1 MGDTLR
7 NEPCNGMERAG
18 VGHHGPVRDGRP
30 IRIAAAGDLH
40 ATEAVRE
47 RLTSAF
53 SELDHSVD
61 LVLLAGDLTT
71 CGDPEEAVVLADA
84 CRDLTAPVCAVLGNH
99 DWHLN
104 RTHELVAVLTDAGV
118 RVLERS
124 SVRFDVRGQEVG
136 VVGLKGFVGG
146 FPDHVLPDF
155 GEPLLRQV
163 FAETT
168 EDVAALDRELASVD
182 DCDLRIVLL
191 HYAPTTTT
199 LEGEPRAIWA
209 FLGSDRLA
217 GPIAEHAPDLVL
229 HGHAHAGTFEGF
241 IGRVPVY
248 NVATYV
254 TGKEFWV
261 FELAVEQRPRVERPE
276 EARAE

>member
-1 MGDTLR
+1 MST
-7 NEPCNGMERAG
+7 
-18 VGHHGPVRDGRP
+18 
-30 IRIAAAGDLH
+30 IRIAAAGDIH
-40 ATEAVRE
+40 ASEAERE
-47 RLTSAF
+47 RVETAF
-53 SELDHSVD
+53 SSLDAGTD

-71 CGDPEEAVVLADA
+71 CGDPAEAAVLAEA
-84 CRDLTAPVCAVLGNH
+84 CRDLGVPVVAVLGNH

-124 SVRFDVRGQEVG
+124 STRFDVRGTEVG
-136 VVGLKGFVGG
+136 IVGLKGFVGG
-146 FPDHVLPDF
+146 FPDYVLPDF
-155 GEPLLRQV
+155 GEPLLREVYAQ
-163 FAETT
+163 TT
-168 EDVAALDRELASVD
+168 EDVAALDRELEEVAGCAV
-182 DCDLRIVLL
+182 RIVLL

-199 LEGEPRAIWA
+199 LEGEPRGIWA

-217 GPIAEHAPDLVL
+217 GPIAEHRPDLVL

-248 NVATYV
+248 NVAIPV
-254 TGKEFWV
+254 TGRDFWMFDV
-261 FELAVEQRPRVERPE
+261 GGAERPEAEVERPL

>member
-1 MGDTLR
+1 MQEG
-7 NEPCNGMERAG
+7 A
-18 VGHHGPVRDGRP
+18 P

-40 ATEAVRE
+40 ASERVRDS
-47 RLTSAF
+47 LGAAF
-53 SELDHSVD
+53 AALDPAIQ

-71 CGDPEEAVVLADA
+71 CGDPAEAAVLAEA
-84 CRDLTAPVCAVLGNH
+84 CSGLGIPVCAVLGNH

-104 RTHELVAVLTDAGV
+104 RTHEVVAVLTDAGI
-118 RVLERS
+118 RVLERGS
-124 SVRFDVRGQEVG
+124 ILLDLGGLRIG

-146 FPDHVLPDF
+146 FPDYVLPDF

-163 FAETT
+163 YAETT
-168 EDVAALDRELASVD
+168 EDVTALDRELAAVE

-199 LEGEPRAIWA
+199 LEGEPRGIWA

-217 GPIAEHAPDLVL
+217 GPIAKHAPDLVL

-241 IGRVPVY
+241 VGRVPVY
-248 NVATYV
+248 NVATHV
-254 TGKEFWV
+254 TGKDFCV
-261 FELAVEQRPRVERPE
+261 FELGAGRRPRAEHPA

>member
-1 MGDTLR
+1 
-7 NEPCNGMERAG
+7 
-18 VGHHGPVRDGRP
+18 VHDGRP
-30 IRIAAAGDLH
+30 IRIAAAGDIH
-40 ATEAVRE
+40 ASEVVRE
-47 RLTSAF
+47 RLAAAF
-53 SELDHSVD
+53 AELDNTVD

-71 CGDPEEAVVLADA
+71 CGDPDEAVVLADA
-84 CRDLTAPVCAVLGNH
+84 CRGLRMPVCAVLGNH

-118 RVLERS
+118 RLLEHS
-124 SVRFDVRGQEVG
+124 SARLDVRGQEVG
-136 VVGLKGFVGG
+136 IVGLKGFVGG

-163 FAETT
+163 YAETT
-168 EDVAALDRELASVD
+168 EDVAALDRELAAVEG
-182 DCDLRIVLL
+182 CDLRIVLL

-199 LEGEPRAIWA
+199 LEGEPRGIWA

-217 GPIAEHAPDLVL
+217 APIAEHAPDLVL

-254 TGKEFWV
+254 TGRDFWV
-261 FELAVEQRPRVERPE
+261 FDLAVEQRPRVEKPAE
-276 EARAE
+276 PRAV

>member
-1 MGDTLR
+1 MQ
-7 NEPCNGMERAG
+7 NGG
-18 VGHHGPVRDGRP
+18 P
-30 IRIAAAGDLH
+30 IRIAAAGDIH
-40 ATEAVRE
+40 ASEATRE
-47 RLTSAF
+47 RVAAAF
-53 SELDHSVD
+53 EALAGAVD

-71 CGDPEEAVVLADA
+71 CGDPSEAVVLADA
-84 CRDLTAPVCAVLGNH
+84 CRGSDVPVCAVLGNH

-104 RTHELVAVLTDAGV
+104 RTHEVVSVLTDAGV

-124 SVRFDVRGQEVG
+124 SVRLPVRGHKVG

-146 FPDHVLPDF
+146 FPDQVLPDF

-163 FAETT
+163 YAETT
-168 EDVAALDRELASVD
+168 EDVAALERELAAVRG
-182 DCDLRIVLL
+182 CDLRIVLL

-199 LEGEPRAIWA
+199 LEGEPRGIWA

-217 GPIAEHAPDLVL
+217 RPIAEHAPDLVL

-241 IGRVPVY
+241 VGRVPVY
-248 NVATYV
+248 NVATPV
-254 TGKEFWV
+254 TGKDFWI
-261 FELAVEQRPRVERPE
+261 FELGVEERPRVERPE

>member
-1 MGDTLR
+1 VG
-7 NEPCNGMERAG
+7 NIG
-18 VGHHGPVRDGRP
+18 VVQDGRP
-30 IRIAAAGDLH
+30 IRIAAAGDIH
-40 ATEAVRE
+40 ASEAARGQVTR
-47 RLTSAF
+47 AF
-53 SELDHSVD
+53 EALAGAVD

-71 CGDPEEAVVLADA
+71 CGDPEEASVLADA
-84 CRDLTAPVCAVLGNH
+84 CRGSEVPVCAVLGNH

-104 RTHELVAVLTDAGV
+104 RTHEVVAVLTDAGV

-124 SVRFDVRGQEVG
+124 SARFDVRGREVG
-136 VVGLKGFVGG
+136 VVGLKGFIGG

-163 FAETT
+163 YAETT
-168 EDVAALDRELASVD
+168 EEVDALERELQAIE
-182 DCDLRIVLL
+182 DCDLRIVML

-199 LEGEPRAIWA
+199 LGGEPRGIWA

-217 GPIAEHAPDLVL
+217 GPIAEQAPDLVL

-248 NVATYV
+248 NVATHV
-254 TGKEFWV
+254 TGKDFWI
-261 FELAVEQRPRVERPE
+261 FELGVEERPQVERPE

>member
-1 MGDTLR
+1 VR
-7 NEPCNGMERAG
+7 N
-18 VGHHGPVRDGRP
+18 GRP
-30 IRIAAAGDLH
+30 IRIAAAGDIH
-40 ATEAVRE
+40 AEEAVRE
-47 RLTSAF
+47 RLASAF
-53 SELDHSVD
+53 AEIGRSVD

-71 CGDPEEAVVLADA
+71 CGDPDEAAVLADA
-84 CRDLTAPVCAVLGNH
+84 CRGLEVPVCAVLGNH

-124 SVRFDVRGQEVG
+124 SMRCDVRGEQVG

-163 FAETT
+163 YAETT
-168 EDVAALDRELASVD
+168 EDVDALERELGAVE
-182 DCDLRIVLL
+182 DCNLRIVLL
-191 HYAPTTTT
+191 HYSPTTTT
-199 LEGEPRAIWA
+199 IEGEPRGIWA

-217 GPIAEHAPDLVL
+217 RPIADQAPDLVL

-241 IGRVPVY
+241 IGPVPVY

-254 TGKEFWV
+254 TGKDFWV
-261 FELAVEQRPRVERPE
+261 FELTGEQRPQVERPAE
-276 EARAE
+276 PRAG

>member
-1 MGDTLR
+1 
-7 NEPCNGMERAG
+7 MEHAG
-18 VGHHGPVRDGRP
+18 GGHHGPVRDGRP
-30 IRIAAAGDLH
+30 IRVAAAGDIH
-40 ATEAVRE
+40 ASEDVRD
-47 RLTSAF
+47 RLAAAF
-53 SELDHSVD
+53 AGLDRSVD

-71 CGDPEEAVVLADA
+71 SGDPDEASVLAEA
-84 CRDLTAPVCAVLGNH
+84 CLGLTTPVCAVLGNH

-124 SVRFDVRGQEVG
+124 SVRFDVRGREVG
-136 VVGLKGFVGG
+136 IVGLKGFVGG
-146 FPDHVLPDF
+146 FPDYVLPDF

-163 FAETT
+163 YAETT
-168 EDVAALDRELASVD
+168 DDVAALDRELAAVAG
-182 DCDLRIVLL
+182 CDLRIVLL

-199 LEGEPRAIWA
+199 LEGEPRGIWA

-229 HGHAHAGTFEGF
+229 HGHAHSGTFEGF

-248 NVATYV
+248 NVATHV
-254 TGKEFWV
+254 TGKDFWV
-261 FELAVEQRPRVERPE
+261 FELAVEERPRVERPE

>member
-1 MGDTLR
+1 VR
-7 NEPCNGMERAG
+7 N
-18 VGHHGPVRDGRP
+18 GRP
-30 IRIAAAGDLH
+30 IRIAAAGDVH
-40 ATEAVRE
+40 AEEAVRE
-47 RLTSAF
+47 RLAAAF
-53 SELDHSVD
+53 AEVGRSVD

-71 CGDPEEAVVLADA
+71 CGDPDEAAVLADA
-84 CRDLTAPVCAVLGNH
+84 CRDLHVPVCAVLGNH

-124 SVRFDVRGQEVG
+124 SARFDVRGQDVG
-136 VVGLKGFVGG
+136 VVGLKGFIGG

-155 GEPLLRQV
+155 GEPLLRDV
-163 FAETT
+163 YAETT
-168 EDVAALDRELASVD
+168 EDVGALDRELDAVEG
-182 DCDLRIVLL
+182 CDLRVVLL
-191 HYAPTTTT
+191 HYSPTTTT
-199 LEGEPRAIWA
+199 IEGEPRGIWA

-217 GPIAEHAPDLVL
+217 RPIADHAPDLVL

-254 TGKEFWV
+254 TGKDFWV
-261 FELAVEQRPRVERPE
+261 FELASEERPQVERPAE
-276 EARAE
+276 PRAG

>member
-1 MGDTLR
+1 
-7 NEPCNGMERAG
+7 MER
-18 VGHHGPVRDGRP
+18 GRQ
-30 IRIAAAGDLH
+30 IRVAAAGDIH
-40 ATEAVRE
+40 ASEATRAEVGA
-47 RLTSAF
+47 AF
-53 SELDHSVD
+53 AGLDPEVD

-71 CGDPEEAVVLADA
+71 CGDPAEALVLADA
-84 CRDLTAPVCAVLGNH
+84 CRGLDVPVVAVLGNH

-104 RTHELVAVLTDAGV
+104 RTHEVVAVLTDAGI

-124 SVRFDVRGQEVG
+124 SAVYELRGERVG
-136 VVGLKGFVGG
+136 VAGLKGFVGG

-163 FAETT
+163 YAATSD
-168 EDVAALDRELASVD
+168 DVEALERELAVLD
-182 DCDLRIVLL
+182 GCALRIVLL

-199 LEGEPRAIWA
+199 LEGEPRGIWA

-217 GPIAEHAPDLVL
+217 APIAEHCPDLVL

-241 IGRVPVY
+241 VGRVPVY
-248 NVATYV
+248 NVATHV
-254 TGKEFWV
+254 TGRDFWI
-261 FELAVEQRPRVERPE
+261 FELSPEGRPRAERPA